1 MESNYE
7 LKYQLN
13 IACYIFN
20 DIIKIEDF
28 DLDNVLID
36 EESIENISVFKISF
50 KCLIDSKR
58 LRISFDKMDE
68 FIRVYDGTRYF
79 VLYGSKKYGFI
90 YNKFRCLI
98 AAKSG
103 IA

>member
-36 EESIENISVFKISF
+36 EESIENILVFKISF

-58 LRISFDKMDE
+58 LRISSIKWMNLLGFMMELD
-68 FIRVYDGTRYF
+68 I
-79 VLYGSKKYGFI
+79 LYCMEVKNMATFTTS
-90 YNKFRCLI
+90 LDV
-98 AAKSG
+98 
-103 IA
+103 